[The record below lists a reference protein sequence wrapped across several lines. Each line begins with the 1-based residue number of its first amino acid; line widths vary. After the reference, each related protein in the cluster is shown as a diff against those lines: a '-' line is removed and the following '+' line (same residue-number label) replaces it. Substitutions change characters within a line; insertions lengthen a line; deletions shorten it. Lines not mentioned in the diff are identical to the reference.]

1 MVKFKGNFY
10 IEGDFVKRIVTIQ
23 DISCFGKCSIT
34 VALPII
40 SAMGVECAIIPTSIL
55 STHTGGFEGFTFRDL
70 SEDIPKIQEHWKK
83 YELGFGT
90 IYTGYLGS
98 HSQID
103 YVIDFSK
110 EFKKKNT
117 LLFVDPAMGDK
128 GKLYKGFDSS
138 FPAHMAKLCAIADI
152 VVPNLTEASF
162 MLGIEYKES
171 YDEEYI
177 KGVLRSLC
185 KMGAKKAV
193 LTGVSYEKNTQGA
206 VFYDSE
212 TDEFYSHFQDNIPMN
227 FHGTGDTFASAFA
240 GALTSGVDEKRALE
254 IAVDF
259 TVECIKVTV
268 PDAENHRYGTKF
280 EYCIP
285 SLIEMLRK

>member
-1 MVKFKGNFY
+1 M
-10 IEGDFVKRIVTIQ
+10 KRIVTIQ

-40 SAMGVECAIIPTSIL
+40 SAMGIECAIIPTSVL

-70 SEDIPKIQEHWKK
+70 SEDIPKIKDHWKK
-83 YELGFGT
+83 YDLKFDT

-103 YVIDFSK
+103 YVM
-110 EFKKKNT
+110 EFASEFRHEGN

-128 GKLYKGFDSS
+128 GKLYTGFDKD
-138 FPAHMAKLCAIADI
+138 FPSHMAKLCAIADI

-177 KGVLRSLC
+177 RDVLKMLC
-185 KMGAKKAV
+185 VLGARKAV
-193 LTGVSYEKNTQGA
+193 LTGISYESSTQGA
-206 VFYDSE
+206 VLYDSE
-212 TDEFYSHFQDNIPMN
+212 TDEFYSYFTDNIPMS
-227 FHGTGDTFASAFA
+227 FHGTGDTFASVFA
-240 GALTSGVDEKRALE
+240 GALTRGIEEKEALKL
-254 IAVDF
+254 AVDF
-259 TVECIKVTV
+259 TVESIRATV

-280 EYCIP
+280 EECIP
-285 SLIEMLRK
+285 SLVKWLDNK